1 MPPDPNQI
9 IRVLHLL
16 VNTSRCLA
24 AIPIG
29 HNR

>member
-1 MPPDPNQI
+1 
-9 IRVLHLL
+9 VS
-16 VNTSRCLA
+16 TSKCLA

>member
-1 MPPDPNQI
+1 MI
-9 IRVLHLL
+9 
-16 VNTSRCLA
+16 TSRWLA